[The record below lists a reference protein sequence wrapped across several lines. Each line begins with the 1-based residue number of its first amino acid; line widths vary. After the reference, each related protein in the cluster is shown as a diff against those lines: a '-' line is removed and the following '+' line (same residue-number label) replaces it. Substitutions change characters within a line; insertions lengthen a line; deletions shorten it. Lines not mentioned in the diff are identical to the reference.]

1 MSAYDALQ
9 ARIAEINDLL
19 NTINILNWDARTQM
33 PAGGAETR
41 GQQMA
46 TLSRIVQERFTSEA
60 LADCL
65 ARAESELGG
74 ADPDSYAV
82 RAVRQTREAFDV
94 ARRIP
99 PGLPAEI
106 ATLDPVMTQVWA
118 AARAANDFGRYAP
131 YLERMVGLNRRLAE
145 AIGYKDH
152 PYDALL
158 LKYEPGMSVAR
169 LRALFAELKASTLP
183 LLKRIAERGE
193 VVDASFLEQDYPEDQ
208 QRAFALEVSRAFGY
222 DLRRGRLDNS
232 AHPFE
237 VSFTREDVR
246 ITTRY
251 NRRYLPAAVFGLFH
265 ETGHALYEQGVDPAL
280 TRTALATDLLGR
292 YAVGGV
298 SYGAHESQ
306 SRLWENLVGRSR
318 SFWARH
324 FPRLREYFPEQL
336 RGWMRNS
343 FTWRSTACG
352 QATSAS
358 KPTRLRTISTSC
370 CGSRSRSRCSTGR
383 WRSAT
388 CPPRGTP
395 GCRSTLGSRR
405 PTTRAD
411 ACRTSTGRTSRSAR
425 SAPTPSGT
433 SSPRSSLRRRA
444 RACPGSMPRWPAV
457 STARCAG
464 G

>member
-1 MSAYDALQ
+1 MSAYEALQ
-9 ARIAEINDLL
+9 TRIAEINDLL

-41 GQQMA
+41 GQQLA

-60 LADCL
+60 FADCL
-65 ARAESELGG
+65 TRAESELGG
-74 ADPDSYAV
+74 ADPESYAV

-106 ATLDPVMTQVWA
+106 ATLVPVMTQVWA
-118 AARAANDFGRYAP
+118 EARAANDFGRYAP
-131 YLERMVGLNRRLAE
+131 YLERMIGLQRALAD
-145 AIGYKDH
+145 AIGYREH

-158 LKYEPGMSVAR
+158 LKYEPGMNIAR

-183 LLKRIAERGE
+183 LLRRIAERGE
-193 VVDASFLEQDYPEDQ
+193 VVDAAFLEQEYPEDQ

-222 DLRRGRLDNS
+222 DQRRGRLDSS

-324 FPRLREYFPEQL
+324 FPRLREYFSEQL
-336 RGWMRNS
+336 RGVNAEQFYRAVNRVRPS
-343 FTWRSTACG
+343 YIRVEADEVTYNCHILLRVEIE
-352 QATSAS
+352 SALLDGTLAVRDL
-358 KPTRLRTISTSC
+358 PAAWNARM
-370 CGSRSRSRCSTGR
+370 TGR
-383 WRSAT
+383 QV
-388 CPPRGTP
+388 
-395 GCRSTLGSRR
+395 R
-405 PTTRAD
+405 P
-411 ACRTSTGRTSRSAR
+411 
-425 SAPTPSGT
+425 
-433 SSPRSSLRRRA
+433 
-444 RACPGSMPRWPAV
+444 
-457 STARCAG
+457 
-464 G
+464 